1 MQYVKNNEDATEIVN
16 DAFIAVWEKRNLLPL
31 DDSIKSYLY
40 TVVKNKSINFLKKKR
55 MVFEDADVF
64 SFIPNNSA
72 NVLQQMEGKEMELL
86 IFKTIDKLPRKCK
99 QIFILSRKEQLSN
112 KEIGVIMGI
121 TPKTV
126 ENQITIAIKTIKQS
140 IQKQEGNKSING
152 EALLILIGLTISQ
165 YY

>member
-1 MQYVKNNEDATEIVN
+1 LQYVKNEEDASEIVN
-16 DAFIAVWEKRNLLPL
+16 DAFIALWEKRDQLAL

-55 MVFEDADVF
+55 MVFEQADVF
-64 SFIPNNSA
+64 MSIPNNNA
-72 NVLQQMEGKEMELL
+72 NVLQQMEGKEMEQL

-112 KEIGVIMGI
+112 KEIGSIMGI

-126 ENQITIAIKTIKQS
+126 ENQITIAIKSIKQS
-140 IQKQEGNKSING
+140 IQNQEGNKSISG
-152 EALLILIGLTISQ
+152 EALFLLIGLALSQ

>member
-1 MQYVKNNEDATEIVN
+1 MQYVKNEEDASEIVN
-16 DAFIAVWEKRNLLPL
+16 DAFIALWEKRDQLAL

-55 MVFEDADVF
+55 MVFEQADVF
-64 SFIPNNSA
+64 MSIPNNNA
-72 NVLQQMEGKEMELL
+72 NVLQQMEGKEMEQL

-112 KEIGVIMGI
+112 KEIGSIMGI

-126 ENQITIAIKTIKQS
+126 ENQITIAIKSIKQS
-140 IQKQEGNKSING
+140 IQNQEGNKSISG
-152 EALLILIGLTISQ
+152 EALFLLIGLALSQ

>member
-1 MQYVKNNEDATEIVN
+1 LQYVKNDEDASEIVN
-16 DAFIAVWEKRNLLPL
+16 DAFIALWEKRDQLAL

-55 MVFEDADVF
+55 MVFEDSDVF
-64 SFIPNNSA
+64 SFIPNNNA
-72 NVLQQMEGKEMELL
+72 NVLQQMEGKEMEQL

-140 IQKQEGNKSING
+140 IQKQEGNKYING
-152 EALLILIGLTISQ
+152 EALLILIGLAISQ

>member
-1 MQYVKNNEDATEIVN
+1 MQYVKNEEDASEIVN
-16 DAFIAVWEKRNLLPL
+16 DAFIALWEKRDQLAL

-55 MVFEDADVF
+55 MVFEQTDVF
-64 SFIPNNSA
+64 MSIPNNNA
-72 NVLQQMEGKEMELL
+72 NVLQQMEGKEMEQL

-112 KEIGVIMGI
+112 KEIGAIMGI

-126 ENQITIAIKTIKQS
+126 ENQITIAIKSIKQS
-140 IQKQEGNKSING
+140 IQKQEGNKSISG
-152 EALLILIGLTISQ
+152 ETLFLLIGLALCQ

>member
-1 MQYVKNNEDATEIVN
+1 LQYVKNEEDASEIVN
-16 DAFIAVWEKRNLLPL
+16 DAFIALWEKRDQLAL

-55 MVFEDADVF
+55 MVFEQSDVF
-64 SFIPNNSA
+64 ISIPNNNA
-72 NVLQQMEGKEMELL
+72 NILQLMEGKEMEQL

-112 KEIGVIMGI
+112 KEIGLIMGI

-140 IQKQEGNKSING
+140 IQKQESTQSING
-152 EALLILIGLTISQ
+152 KALLVLIGLAISQ
-165 YY
+165 FY

>member
-1 MQYVKNNEDATEIVN
+1 MQYVKNDEDATEIVN
-16 DAFIAVWEKRNLLPL
+16 DAFIAVWEKRDQLPL

-40 TVVKNKSINFLKKKR
+40 TTVKHKSINFLKKKR

-72 NVLQQMEGKEMELL
+72 NVLQQMEGKEMEQL

-140 IQKQEGNKSING
+140 IQKQEGNKSISG
-152 EALLILIGLTISQ
+152 ESLLILIGLTISQ

>member
-1 MQYVKNNEDATEIVN
+1 LQYVKNEEDASEIVN
-16 DAFIAVWEKRNLLPL
+16 DAFIALWEKRDQLAL

-55 MVFEDADVF
+55 MVFEQSDVF
-64 SFIPNNSA
+64 ISIPNNNA
-72 NVLQQMEGKEMELL
+72 NILQLMEGKEMEQL

-112 KEIGVIMGI
+112 KEIGLIMGI

-140 IQKQEGNKSING
+140 IQKQESTQSING
-152 EALLILIGLTISQ
+152 KALLVLIGLAISQ

>member
-1 MQYVKNNEDATEIVN
+1 MQYVKNDEDASEIVN
-16 DAFIAVWEKRNLLPL
+16 DAFIALWEKRDQLAL

-55 MVFEDADVF
+55 MVFEDSDVF
-64 SFIPNNSA
+64 SFIPNNNA
-72 NVLQQMEGKEMELL
+72 NVLQQMEGKEMEQL

-140 IQKQEGNKSING
+140 IQKQEGNKYING
-152 EALLILIGLTISQ
+152 EALLILIGLAISQ

>member
-1 MQYVKNNEDATEIVN
+1 LQYVKNEEDASEIVN
-16 DAFIAVWEKRNLLPL
+16 DAFIALWEKRDQLAL

-55 MVFEDADVF
+55 MVFEQTDVF
-64 SFIPNNSA
+64 MSIPNNNA
-72 NVLQQMEGKEMELL
+72 NVLQQMEGKEMEQL

-140 IQKQEGNKSING
+140 IQKQEGNKYING
-152 EALLILIGLTISQ
+152 EALLILIGLAISQ

>member
-1 MQYVKNNEDATEIVN
+1 LQYVKNDEDASEIVN
-16 DAFIAVWEKRNLLPL
+16 DAFIALWEKRDQLAL

-55 MVFEDADVF
+55 MVFEDSDVF
-64 SFIPNNSA
+64 SFIPNNNA
-72 NVLQQMEGKEMELL
+72 NVLQQMEGKEMEHL

-140 IQKQEGNKSING
+140 IQKQEGNKYING
-152 EALLILIGLTISQ
+152 EALLILIGLAISQ

>member
-1 MQYVKNNEDATEIVN
+1 MQYVKNDEDASEIVN
-16 DAFIAVWEKRNLLPL
+16 DAFIALWEKRDQLAL

-55 MVFEDADVF
+55 MVFEDSDVF
-64 SFIPNNSA
+64 SFIPNNNA
-72 NVLQQMEGKEMELL
+72 NVLQQMEGKEMEHL

-140 IQKQEGNKSING
+140 IQKQEGNKYING
-152 EALLILIGLTISQ
+152 EALLILIGLAISQ

>member
-1 MQYVKNNEDATEIVN
+1 MQYVKNEEDASEIVN
-16 DAFIAVWEKRNLLPL
+16 DAFIALWEKRDQLAL

-55 MVFEDADVF
+55 MVFEQSDVF
-64 SFIPNNSA
+64 ISIPNNNA
-72 NVLQQMEGKEMELL
+72 NILQLMEGKEMEQL

-112 KEIGVIMGI
+112 KEIGLIMGI

-140 IQKQEGNKSING
+140 IQKQESTQSING
-152 EALLILIGLTISQ
+152 KALLVLIGLAISQ

>member
-1 MQYVKNNEDATEIVN
+1 LQYVKNEEDASEIVN
-16 DAFIAVWEKRNLLPL
+16 DAFIALWEKRDQLAL

-55 MVFEDADVF
+55 MVFEDSDVF
-64 SFIPNNSA
+64 SFIPNNNA
-72 NVLQQMEGKEMELL
+72 NVLQQMEGKEMEHL

-140 IQKQEGNKSING
+140 IQKQEGNKSINS
-152 EALLILIGLTISQ
+152 EALLILIGLAISQ

>member
-1 MQYVKNNEDATEIVN
+1 MQYVKNEEDASEIVN
-16 DAFIAVWEKRNLLPL
+16 DAFIALWEKRDQLAL

-55 MVFEDADVF
+55 MVFEQTDVF
-64 SFIPNNSA
+64 MSIPNNNA
-72 NVLQQMEGKEMELL
+72 NVLQQMEGKEMEQL

-140 IQKQEGNKSING
+140 IQKQEGNKYING
-152 EALLILIGLTISQ
+152 EALLILIGLAISQ

>member
-1 MQYVKNNEDATEIVN
+1 MQYVKNQDDASEIVN
-16 DAFIAVWEKRNLLPL
+16 DAFIALWEKRNQLAL

-40 TVVKNKSINFLKKKR
+40 TIVKNKSINFLKKKR
-55 MVFEDADVF
+55 MVFEETDVLT
-64 SFIPNNSA
+64 SIVNKNPNIQEQ
-72 NVLQQMEGKEMELL
+72 LEGKEMEHL

-112 KEIGVIMGI
+112 KEIGEIMGI

-126 ENQITIAIKTIKQS
+126 ENQITIAIKSIKQS
-140 IQKQEGNKSING
+140 IQKQDDYKPING
-152 EALLILIGLTISQ
+152 NTLLILITLALSH

>member
-1 MQYVKNNEDATEIVN
+1 MQYVKNEEDASEIVN
-16 DAFIAVWEKRNLLPL
+16 DAFIALWEKRDQLAL

-55 MVFEDADVF
+55 MVFEQTDVF
-64 SFIPNNSA
+64 MSIPNNNA
-72 NVLQQMEGKEMELL
+72 NVLQQMEGKEMEQL

-112 KEIGVIMGI
+112 KEIGAIMGI

-126 ENQITIAIKTIKQS
+126 ENQITIAIKSIKQS
-140 IQKQEGNKSING
+140 IQKQEGNKSISG
-152 EALLILIGLTISQ
+152 EALFLMIGLALSQ

>member
-1 MQYVKNNEDATEIVN
+1 
-16 DAFIAVWEKRNLLPL
+16 
-31 DDSIKSYLY
+31 
-40 TVVKNKSINFLKKKR
+40 

-64 SFIPNNSA
+64 SFIPNNNA
-72 NVLQQMEGKEMELL
+72 NVLQKMEGKEMEQL

-140 IQKQEGNKSING
+140 IQKQEGNKSISG
-152 EALLILIGLTISQ
+152 ESLLILIGLTISQ

>member
-1 MQYVKNNEDATEIVN
+1 LQYVKNNEDATEIVN